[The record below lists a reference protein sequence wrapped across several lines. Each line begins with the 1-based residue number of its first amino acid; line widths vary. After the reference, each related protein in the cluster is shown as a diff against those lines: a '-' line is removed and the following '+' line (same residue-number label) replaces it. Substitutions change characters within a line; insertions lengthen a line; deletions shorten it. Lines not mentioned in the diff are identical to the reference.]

1 MTKTFRVALSL
12 IIYIAL
18 VFLVID
24 FYFSEENIISTNKS
38 RSTLSYESKIDLQNL
53 PLLKNDTANVIV
65 YTDEVENF
73 KKEKKAYK
81 FWELIK

>member
-38 RSTLSYESKIDLQNL
+38 RSTLSYESKSDLQTL